1 MLARAKSA
9 VFRAFHSSGSITR
22 RTILGQFVAVAAL
35 ITACSQAPERI
46 VLTPPPMPNPPAYE
60 AALPTAPE
68 SRQCVPYAR
77 YLSGIN
83 LQGDA
88 YTWWDSAA
96 GRYLRGQQ
104 PMPGAVLVLSRSNRL
119 SRGHLAVVRQV
130 IDARRIL
137 VDHANWK
144 PGEVTAGM
152 AVADVSPN
160 NDWTQLRFYN
170 EEYQSYGSVYPANG
184 FIYNM
189 ADAPGGGT
197 TIVSSSPGGQTYVAQ

>member
-1 MLARAKSA
+1 MLFNSA
-9 VFRAFHSSGSITR
+9 DLWFRRQS
-22 RTILGQFVAVAAL
+22 LGRKLTTTAL
-35 ITACSQAPERI
+35 ITTGATLMAACSQAPERI
-46 VLTPPPMPNPPAYE
+46 VLTPPPMPNTPVYE
-60 AALPTAPE
+60 AALQTPPEE

-88 YTWWDSAA
+88 YTWWNGAA

-104 PMPGAVLVLSRSNRL
+104 PIPGAVLVLSRTNRL

-144 PGEVTAGM
+144 PGEITAGM

-160 NDWTQLRFYN
+160 NDWTELRFFN
-170 EEYQSYGSVYPANG
+170 EEYQSYGSVYQANG

-189 ADAPGGGT
+189 ADAPAGGT
-197 TIVSSSPGGQTYVAQ
+197 TVVSSGPGGQTYVAQ

>member
-1 MLARAKSA
+1 M
-9 VFRAFHSSGSITR
+9 
-22 RTILGQFVAVAAL
+22 
-35 ITACSQAPERI
+35 TACSQAPERI
-46 VLTPPPMPNPPAYE
+46 VLTPPPAMPDPQALE
-60 AALPTAPE
+60 AALQTPPE

-88 YTWWDSAA
+88 YTWWNGAA

-104 PMPGAVLVLSRSNRL
+104 PMPGAVLVLTRTGRL
-119 SRGHLAVVRQV
+119 TRGHLAVVRQV

-144 PGEVTAGM
+144 PGEITSGM

-160 NDWTQLRFYN
+160 NDWTELRFFN

-197 TIVSSSPGGQTYVAQ
+197 TVVSSGPGGQTYVAQ

>member
-1 MLARAKSA
+1 
-9 VFRAFHSSGSITR
+9 
-22 RTILGQFVAVAAL
+22 LGQFVAAAL
-35 ITACSQAPERI
+35 LLSACAQEPERI
-46 VLTPPPMPNPPAYE
+46 VLIPPSAPDAPVYEASLQSPPP
-60 AALPTAPE
+60 T

-88 YTWWDSAA
+88 FTWWEGAA

-104 PMPGAVLVLSRSNRL
+104 PMPGAVLVLSRSDRL

-130 IDARRIL
+130 IDGRRIL

-144 PGEVTAGM
+144 PGEVTSGM

-160 NDWTQLRFYN
+160 NDWSELRFFN
-170 EEYQSYGSVYPANG
+170 EEAQSYGSVYPANG
-184 FIYNM
+184 FIYNLAEAP
-189 ADAPGGGT
+189 ADGIAV
-197 TIVSSSPGGQTYVAQ
+197 VSGSQAYLTQ